1 MPRKKGNFK
10 GNSRGG
16 ARGGG
21 RGGSRG
27 GARGGSNN
35 GRFFLSKSAKRKGKG
50 RFNPG
55 SLSCYDDPELM
66 DLGAEEYMPAFD
78 TEASSAPSMKTLSRR
93 PNRSMMEEAR
103 YTDRHLDQTMK
114 LPLRN
119 KPLVFVKSV
128 EVYDPSKLTVDRLL
142 KKEPLEITQ
151 ELQLLRVDD
160 QELENGHAEVDS
172 EEERH
177 DGASSEERDTE
188 NSSGEPESGDETA
201 KEELSESAKESD
213 GETEA
218 ENEARSS
225 DDADDADRQEQSTID
240 VNMAL
245 NSEEETTSIEASDP
259 DDEPSFVIDDQ
270 GDHTISAL
278 YSTPKASVSEVI
290 HEARLRKPSS
300 EPDLLNGDIADP
312 VAHLEHD
319 PYFSVGKVL
328 LRTETDG
335 NGSVTTQLP
344 RGNVDRHGTGF
355 QDLDSDYY
363 EEYSESDSEGAFD
376 DYLAQ
381 IMGTNGAHDDYDSMS
396 EEDGQVYLS
405 DEDDIDNSYISDEE
419 GLDGDDDGLDDI
431 LSFAQNQQKSFADL
445 DVPPTKTLRAKGRT
459 KKLRLEFEEAID
471 AELRESLL
479 EQFQYQKTSRRDKK
493 LRKKERLKNEGLEKK
508 DLFVKYDYSLHIKDI
523 KQEFE
528 DFLQDAERENMSFP
542 PLDPHGNKTVNKL
555 AKHYNMKCTRCG
567 NGRHIF
573 MKIVKARKTFHYL
586 PDYNLINYVMKQ
598 RPIFKR
604 SDVKKRTR
612 EEIEETDEKASGRR
626 GPKNR
631 AYVKEGDV
639 VGGEAPEIAQSNI
652 GRQLLEKL
660 GWVRGE
666 GLGAQGNKGISVPLM
681 ATVKKS
687 KTGLK

>member
-1 MPRKKGNFK
+1 MPRKKGNVK

-55 SLSCYDDPELM
+55 SLAPYDDPELM
-66 DLGAEEYMPAFD
+66 DLGAEEYMPAVD
-78 TEASSAPSMKTLSRR
+78 LEASSTPSMKTLSRR

-160 QELENGHAEVDS
+160 QEPENGHADEEF
-172 EEERH
+172 EEEEQ

-188 NSSGEPESGDETA
+188 NSSEEPESGDETA
-201 KEELSESAKESD
+201 KEDLSESAKESD

-225 DDADDADRQEQSTID
+225 DDADAQEQSTID

-245 NSEEETTSIEASDP
+245 NSEDETTSIEASDP

-300 EPDLLNGDIADP
+300 EPDLLNGEIADP

-344 RGNVDRHGTGF
+344 RGNVNRYGTDF
-355 QDLDSDYY
+355 QDLDSDYF
-363 EEYSESDSEGAFD
+363 EEYSESDSEGAFE

-396 EEDGQVYLS
+396 EEEGRAYLS
-405 DEDDIDNSYISDEE
+405 DEDDLDSSDIFDKE

-431 LSFAQNQQKSFADL
+431 LSFTKNQQKSFADF

-471 AELRESLL
+471 TELRESLL

-573 MKIVKARKTFHYL
+573 MKIAKARKTFHYL

-652 GRQLLEKL
+652 GRQLLERL

>member
-1 MPRKKGNFK
+1 MPRKKGNIK

-55 SLSCYDDPELM
+55 SLAPYDDPELM
-66 DLGAEEYMPAFD
+66 DLGAEGYMPAVD
-78 TEASSAPSMKTLSRR
+78 LEASSTPSMKTLSRR

-103 YTDRHLDQTMK
+103 FTDRHLDQTMK

-160 QELENGHAEVDS
+160 QEPENGHADEEF
-172 EEERH
+172 EEEDQ

-188 NSSGEPESGDETA
+188 NSSEEPESGDETA
-201 KEELSESAKESD
+201 KEDLSESAKESD

-225 DDADDADRQEQSTID
+225 DDADVQEQSTID

-245 NSEEETTSIEASDP
+245 NSEDETTSIEASDP

-300 EPDLLNGDIADP
+300 EPDLLNGEIADP
-312 VAHLEHD
+312 VAHLEYD
-319 PYFSVGKVL
+319 PYFSMGKVL

-344 RGNVDRHGTGF
+344 RGNVNRYGTDF
-355 QDLDSDYY
+355 QDLDSDYF
-363 EEYSESDSEGAFD
+363 EEYSESDSEGAFE

-381 IMGTNGAHDDYDSMS
+381 IMGSNGAHDDYDSMS
-396 EEDGQVYLS
+396 EEDGPVYLS
-405 DEDDIDNSYISDEE
+405 DEDDLDSSDIFDKE

-431 LSFAQNQQKSFADL
+431 LSFTKNQQKSFADF

-471 AELRESLL
+471 TELRESLL

-573 MKIVKARKTFHYL
+573 MKIAKARKTFHYL

>member
-55 SLSCYDDPELM
+55 SLSRYDDPELM

-172 EEERH
+172 EEDGH

-278 YSTPKASVSEVI
+278 YSTLKASVSEVI

-528 DFLQDAERENMSFP
+528 DFLQDPERENMSFP